1 MEKESVPQELRGQT
15 ANVSYDKSRPG
26 LKWAAQLPNKLAKE
40 YDAAMREEGD
50 ALYNGT
56 QV

>member
-1 MEKESVPQELRGQT
+1 MF
-15 ANVSYDKSRPG
+15 VSYDKSRPG
-26 LKWAAQLPNKLAKE
+26 LKWAAQLHNKLAKE

-50 ALYNGT
+50 TLYNGT